1 MAFVNRLLKLPAAD
15 DPNFRATLLRYFSDL
30 QKPGALAIQRMQY
43 WTPTLTFATPGNL
56 SVVYS
61 TRVGEVI
68 QTENEI
74 RALFRIVTS
83 TFTHTTAAGD
93 LQVTGLPY
101 LANADTGYTRDGNCV
116 WSGITKAGYT
126 QISCSVSAGSG
137 TILFSA
143 SGSGVAVTT
152 VGAGDMPTT
161 GTVVL
166 RGNISLRI

>member
-1 MAFVNRLLKLPAAD
+1 M
-15 DPNFRATLLRYFSDL
+15 
-30 QKPGALAIQRMQY
+30 
-43 WTPTLTFATPGNL
+43 
-56 SVVYS
+56 
-61 TRVGEVI
+61 
-68 QTENEI
+68 
-74 RALFRIVTS
+74 FRIVTS

-101 LANADTGYTRDGNCV
+101 LANADTGFTRDGTLV

-126 QISCSVSAGSG
+126 QISCAMSAGTS

-143 SGSGVAVTT
+143 SGSGVAVDN
-152 VGAGDMPTT
+152 VDAADVPTG